1 MPSTNRSSTTATVLT
16 FARAM
21 MPAAYLFGLGMTI
34 LMGAMWIACPALA
47 ADGYSL
53 KAKEQI
59 AAGVALYKNRCA
71 QCHSENLTGGAGPPL
86 RGEDFVMQW
95 DGKPMRALYSRI
107 LMTMPGDDPGSLTAA
122 QVLKLVSYI
131 ASENSLADWKS
142 PFESP
147 NALNPIVMRN
157 PK

>member
-1 MPSTNRSSTTATVLT
+1 MRVIIQSARS
-16 FARAM
+16 
-21 MPAAYLFGLGMTI
+21 AAYLFGLGMTI
-34 LMGAMWIACPALA
+34 FMGAIWVACPCIA
-47 ADGYSL
+47 AEGHSL

-59 AAGVALYKNRCA
+59 AAGVALYKNRCV

-107 LMTMPGDDPGSLTAA
+107 LMTMPGDDPGSLTPA
-122 QVLKLVSYI
+122 QVLTVVSFI
-131 ASENSLADWKS
+131 ASENSLAAWQAPFKS
-142 PFESP
+142 ANELS
-147 NALNPIVMRN
+147 AITMRK

>member
-1 MPSTNRSSTTATVLT
+1 MRVIIQSARS
-16 FARAM
+16 
-21 MPAAYLFGLGMTI
+21 AAYLFGLGMAI
-34 LMGAMWIACPALA
+34 FMGAMWVAYPCTA
-47 ADGYSL
+47 AEGHSL

-59 AAGVALYKNRCA
+59 AAGVALYKNRCV

-95 DGKPMRALYSRI
+95 VGKPMRALYSRI

-122 QVLKLVSYI
+122 QVLTLVSYI
-131 ASENSLADWKS
+131 ASENSLADWKG

-147 NALNPIVMRN
+147 NSLNLIVMRN